1 MGPLE
6 ILGIFGA
13 TFGLVFLS
21 ELADKTQLIIFSIGI
36 QYRKPLEVFSGAILA
51 HAIVDGI
58 AIAAGSAIGSLFKTP
73 LLKFGI
79 AGLFIAMG
87 AYFLVKKENDKKSAP
102 LLKSAFLAAFT
113 LIFLSEFGDK
123 SQIVAG
129 LLSARYELPIVVFAA
144 TILAL
149 SVAIGLNLRLGK
161 KIANY
166 VGHEKAEKASAALF
180 IVYGIVFILI

>member
-1 MGPLE
+1 MNPLE
-6 ILGIFGA
+6 ILSIFGA
-13 TFGLVFLS
+13 TFGLIFLS

-36 QYRKPLEVFSGAILA
+36 KYKKPLEIFSGAILA

-58 AIAAGSAIGSLFKTP
+58 AILAGNAIGGIFKAP

-87 AYFLVKKENDKKSAP
+87 AYFLIKKEKDKNVPP
-102 LLKSAFLAAFT
+102 LIKSAFLAAFS

-129 LLSARYELPIVVFAA
+129 LLSARYELPVVVFAA

-149 SVAIGLNLRLGK
+149 SAAIGLNLLLGK
-161 KIANY
+161 KITNF

-180 IVYGIVFILI
+180 IIYGIIFLVI